1 MVSTY
6 TNLTFTGTEFAR
18 LFPYYLLLD
27 KKLTVLS
34 YGAGLKKLWPAL
46 QVGQRM
52 DSHFTSKNIAFK
64 GADIA
69 AFDKIKG
76 ENLWLEYIGAE
87 NALVAGKFDIID
99 DGKKILFIGT
109 SEQNTIT
116 SKNLSKP
123 IADTY
128 NTERLAT
135 LVSNLQAGIL
145 LEDENGKIILVNK
158 LFCNLFGID
167 ESPDELKG
175 LDFSKYIDHSKSL
188 FRYPDIYVN
197 RLNKILAEKI
207 PVKNDLLRLADGRIF
222 ERDYIPFFLDGVYK
236 GHLWQYSDITIAKKN
251 ETDLQRLSAV
261 ARANDNG
268 VVFTQPNGK
277 IMWVNQGFLKLSEYE
292 EKDVIGKSPVE
303 LFAGPLTDKET
314 LKRIVYAFESGI
326 SFEEEII
333 HYREDGSWFWGK
345 TKGQAITDEDGNT
358 VNYFAVVEDISPKR
372 HAMDFLKF
380 QEKKYRSIIANMNL
394 GLVEVDIDNNLQY
407 ANSSFCKMSGYRME
421 ELEGKNAMKMMLQGD
436 YEKEIASKNDLRKQG
451 VSDAYEIAVRNKKG
465 ELRWWLISGAPRY
478 NDSGELVGSIGIY
491 LDITKQKEIESEL
504 VKAMEDAE
512 LSAKTKQ
519 LFLANM
525 SHEIRT
531 PMNGVLGMAKQLQ
544 KTQLTDRQSFFL
556 NTITTSAE
564 NLLVILNDILDTS
577 KIEAGK
583 LTLEKIGF
591 KLTDVIRKA
600 RLILLQ
606 KAEEKGLAIASNID
620 STIENVLIGD
630 PYRLNQI
637 LLNFLSNA
645 VKFSDKGVI
654 KVSCVAKSLNN
665 NIRTVE
671 LCILDEGIGMSED
684 FLKQMFQNFSQED
697 VSNTRKYGGT
707 GLGMAISKQLVGLM
721 GGKISVE
728 SEKEK
733 GTKITIEI
741 PFEIGTT
748 NDLEV
753 KHEVIEDTTIL
764 KDKKI
769 LLVEDNET
777 NRLVA
782 TTSLLNFG
790 ADIVEVENGEQAIIA
805 IREQKF
811 DLVLM
816 DIQMPVMDGIE
827 ATQIIRN
834 DLKMDIPII
843 ALTANAIKGENE
855 RYLSLGMNGYISKP
869 FEEVELISMITSK
882 LGKEIIINA
891 KPIEVIEDNN
901 DALFSLKKLE
911 DLGRE
916 SPTFLDRM
924 LNLFI
929 ENTPL
934 SINEIKQAYENNDME
949 KVAAVAHRLKPS
961 IDNLDIRSIK
971 NEIRE
976 LEKLAKSS
984 DQPSR
989 MEELIDLIEDVT
1001 NKVVEELKLLV

>member
-1 MVSTY
+1 
-6 TNLTFTGTEFAR
+6 
-18 LFPYYLLLD
+18 
-27 KKLTVLS
+27 
-34 YGAGLKKLWPAL
+34 
-46 QVGQRM
+46 
-52 DSHFTSKNIAFK
+52 
-64 GADIA
+64 
-69 AFDKIKG
+69 
-76 ENLWLEYIGAE
+76 
-87 NALVAGKFDIID
+87 
-99 DGKKILFIGT
+99 
-109 SEQNTIT
+109 
-116 SKNLSKP
+116 
-123 IADTY
+123 
-128 NTERLAT
+128 
-135 LVSNLQAGIL
+135 
-145 LEDENGKIILVNK
+145 
-158 LFCNLFGID
+158 
-167 ESPDELKG
+167 
-175 LDFSKYIDHSKSL
+175 
-188 FRYPDIYVN
+188 
-197 RLNKILAEKI
+197 
-207 PVKNDLLRLADGRIF
+207 
-222 ERDYIPFFLDGVYK
+222 
-236 GHLWQYSDITIAKKN
+236 
-251 ETDLQRLSAV
+251 
-261 ARANDNG
+261 
-268 VVFTQPNGK
+268 
-277 IMWVNQGFLKLSEYE
+277 
-292 EKDVIGKSPVE
+292 
-303 LFAGPLTDKET
+303 
-314 LKRIVYAFESGI
+314 
-326 SFEEEII
+326 
-333 HYREDGSWFWGK
+333 
-345 TKGQAITDEDGNT
+345 
-358 VNYFAVVEDISPKR
+358 
-372 HAMDFLKF
+372 
-380 QEKKYRSIIANMNL
+380 
-394 GLVEVDIDNNLQY
+394 
-407 ANSSFCKMSGYRME
+407 
-421 ELEGKNAMKMMLQGD
+421 
-436 YEKEIASKNDLRKQG
+436 
-451 VSDAYEIAVRNKKG
+451 
-465 ELRWWLISGAPRY
+465 
-478 NDSGELVGSIGIY
+478 
-491 LDITKQKEIESEL
+491 
-504 VKAMEDAE
+504 
-512 LSAKTKQ
+512 
-519 LFLANM
+519 
-525 SHEIRT
+525 
-531 PMNGVLGMAKQLQ
+531 
-544 KTQLTDRQSFFL
+544 
-556 NTITTSAE
+556 
-564 NLLVILNDILDTS
+564 
-577 KIEAGK
+577 
-583 LTLEKIGF
+583 
-591 KLTDVIRKA
+591 
-600 RLILLQ
+600 
-606 KAEEKGLAIASNID
+606 
-620 STIENVLIGD
+620 
-630 PYRLNQI
+630 
-637 LLNFLSNA
+637 
-645 VKFSDKGVI
+645 
-654 KVSCVAKSLNN
+654 
-665 NIRTVE
+665 
-671 LCILDEGIGMSED
+671 MSED

-834 DLKMDIPII
+834 DLTMDIPII